1 MSIVVAV
8 KKNGR
13 VAVAADTMHSTGS
26 RREHPDNIVQRSKLR
41 RVGRSVIG
49 GVGWS
54 VYDNILDHY
63 LGSRKTAPSLKDERA
78 IFDFFLKFWRV
89 MRQKYQMVSDQ
100 TEREDRSP
108 FCDLDSEFVVVNARG
123 IYHVSSDISVMQF
136 EKYVAIGS
144 GDRYAY
150 GALYALYGTRQP
162 IEKMVQTAANAAVHY
177 DQSCGGELE
186 VVQF

>member
-8 KKNGR
+8 KKGGK
-13 VAVAADTMHSTGS
+13 VVIAADTMHSTGS

-41 RVGRSVIG
+41 PVGRSVIG

-63 LGSRKTAPSLKDERA
+63 LATRKQRPALTNERA
-78 IFDFFLKFWRV
+78 IFDFFLKFWKSLRD
-89 MRQKYQMVSDQ
+89 KYQMVNDQ
-100 TEREDRSP
+100 PDREDRSP
-108 FCDLDSEFVVVNARG
+108 FCDLDSEFIVANARAV
-123 IYHVSSDISVMQF
+123 YHVSSDLSVMQF
-136 EKYVAIGS
+136 EKYLAVGS

-150 GALYALYGTRQP
+150 GALHALYDTRQSA
-162 IEKMVQTAANAAVHY
+162 EWLARKAADAAVHF

-186 VVQF
+186 VVSL